1 MEDFKDYCQNYIL
14 EKLRNRIGDE
24 LYIESGSLA
33 DNLTSYDI
41 ENGTITMSEQKAM
54 EYINEWQWDAG
65 EFLDHMQEHFGKIM
79 CNPFKRPGLFMVHM
93 VREGCEILLRDC
105 PIMEKYGNE
114 IKVISRQFIRQLEK
128 ELDEIREV
136 NW

>member
-24 LYIESGSLA
+24 LYIEAVSIA

-41 ENGTITMSEQKAM
+41 DNGTITMSEPKAM

-79 CNPFKRPGLFMVHM
+79 CNPFKRPGLFMVYM
-93 VREGCEILLRDC
+93 VREGCGILLRDC
-105 PIMEKYGNE
+105 PIMEKYVNE

>member
-24 LYIESGSLA
+24 LYISAGSLA
-33 DNLTSYDI
+33 DDLTSYDMD
-41 ENGTITMSEQKAM
+41 NGTITMSDPKAM
-54 EYINEWQWDAG
+54 AYINEWQWDAG
-65 EFLDHMQEHFGKIM
+65 EFLDYMDFHFGKIL

-93 VREGCEILLRDC
+93 VREGCEILLCGC
-105 PIMEKYGNE
+105 PIMKKYGNE

>member
-24 LYIESGSLA
+24 LYIEAVSIA
-33 DNLTSYDI
+33 DNLTSYDMD
-41 ENGTITMSEQKAM
+41 NGTITMSEPKAM

-79 CNPFKRPGLFMVHM
+79 CNPFKRPGLFMVYM
-93 VREGCEILLRDC
+93 VREGCGILLRDC
-105 PIMEKYGNE
+105 PIMEKYVNE